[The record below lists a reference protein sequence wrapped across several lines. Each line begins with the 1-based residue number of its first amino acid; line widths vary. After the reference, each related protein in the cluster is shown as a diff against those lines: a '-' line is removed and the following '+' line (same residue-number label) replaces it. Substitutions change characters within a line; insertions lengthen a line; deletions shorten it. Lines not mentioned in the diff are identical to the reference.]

1 MQCLAHMNPLFL
13 GAAVMVT
20 IPLSGMGRR
29 YTFSVGCSAVEHFFS
44 DMNEALSSIPSYFIS
59 KRIYMYI
66 DIIVTFLKERCIIC
80 PPFSSGHS

>member
-1 MQCLAHMNPLFL
+1 MDPLYI

-20 IPLSGMGRR
+20 IP
-29 YTFSVGCSAVEHFFS
+29 FSN
-44 DMNEALSSIPSYFIS
+44 MNEALSSIPSYFIS

-80 PPFSSGHS
+80 PPFSLVSASHRGREV